1 MWIVNL
7 ALRRPYTFIV
17 LSIFILIAGVLSIL
31 STPKDIF
38 PSINIPVISVIW
50 TFTGMAPEEVEQH
63 ITSPYERVL
72 TTTVDNIEHIE
83 SQSLYGIAVVK
94 IFLQPNASVPAG
106 IAQVTS
112 VSQAVLKQL
121 PNGITP
127 PLVLSYSATNV
138 PVINV
143 GLSSKSLSEQQLND
157 YGLNFV
163 RTQLITVPGAAIPYP
178 YGGKQ
183 RYVEIDLDYKAL
195 QGYGLTP
202 ADVVNTINAQNLIL
216 PSGTQKIGRFEYQVG
231 VNASPPT
238 FEQLNAIPIKTLAN
252 GTTVYIRD
260 VARILNGN
268 IPQTNI
274 VRFNG
279 TRSTMLVV
287 QKTGS
292 ASTLDI
298 VQGIKNK
305 IPRLKQTL
313 PPELDIT
320 TLSDQSIFVTGAIE
334 GVVRETVIAACLT
347 AIMILLFLGDW
358 KSTLI
363 IAISIPLAILSSIAV
378 LSALGQTLNIMTLG
392 GLALAV
398 GILVDDATVTI
409 ENIDRH
415 LAEGKPTLEAIRDG
429 AAQIAVPA
437 LVSTMCICIVFI
449 PIFFLSGVAK
459 YLFSPLAEAVIF
471 AMIASYILSRT
482 LVPTLAMYWI
492 RAHGDESHPANRKKS
507 FVLFTW
513 FSRFHRWFNNRFE
526 KFREGY
532 RDLLSFGLRNAGK
545 LVTLVLGFT
554 VVSMGLFP
562 FLGQNFFPAVDSGQ
576 FDMHV
581 RVKSG
586 TRIEETARSIDQIEQ
601 MIRQIIPA
609 NQLHGIIDNLGI
621 PYSGINTSYNT
632 TGTMSPADG
641 DILVSLNENHD
652 PTDKF
657 VQVIRTRMHH
667 DFPDVGVWF
676 PPADIVGQVLNFG
689 LSAPIDIQI
698 TGANRAGNFAFASKL
713 MDQIR
718 HVPGAVDFRIQE
730 PNDAPQLNVVIDR
743 TMASVLGVT
752 AQAVSNSV
760 LGALAG
766 SNQTS
771 PNFWVDP
778 TNRVSY
784 QVNAQVPQYEMDSL
798 DSLRN
803 LPILGGS
810 NTGQA
815 QILANA
821 ATISRGTTSPVVDH
835 YDITPVINI
844 YGNVDGKD
852 LGYVADQIQKL
863 VDASKKDLPR
873 GSFIDVRGQVSTMH
887 DSFVGLYLGL
897 AFSMVLVYL
906 LMVVNFQS
914 WTEPF
919 IIITAL
925 PCALAGIVWILF
937 TTGTTLSV
945 PALMGAIMCMGVA
958 TANSVLVVT
967 FANELLE
974 RYKDSYRAALEAG
987 YARIRPVL
995 MTAMAMIIGMVPMAL
1010 GLGEG
1015 GEQNAPLGR
1024 AVIGG
1029 LIFATAATLFF
1040 VPTVFMI
1047 VTRGRHSP
1055 SNQSSPQL
1063 AFGPGAEGQPS

>member
-238 FEQLNAIPIKTLAN
+238 FDQLNAIPIKTLAN

-492 RAHGDESHPANRKKS
+492 RTHGDESHPANRKKS

-562 FLGQNFFPAVDSGQ
+562 FLGQNFFPSVDAGQ

>member
-17 LSIFILIAGVLSIL
+17 LAIFILIAGVLSIL
-31 STPKDIF
+31 STPKDIY

-50 TFTGMAPEEVEQH
+50 TYTGMAPQDVANH
-63 ITSPYERVL
+63 LTTVYERTL

-83 SQSLYGIAVVK
+83 SESLYGMAVVK
-94 IFLQPNASVPAG
+94 IFLQPNANVPTA
-106 IAQVTS
+106 IAQVTA
-112 VSQAVLKQL
+112 VSQADLKQL
-121 PNGITP
+121 PTGITP

-138 PVINV
+138 PVISL
-143 GLSSKSLSEQQLND
+143 GLSGLSEQELND

-163 RTQLITVPGAAIPYP
+163 RTQLVTVPGVAIPYP

-183 RYVEIDLDYKAL
+183 RTVEVDLDYKAL

-202 ADVVNTINAQNLIL
+202 FDVVNTINAQNLIL
-216 PSGTQKIGRFEYQVG
+216 PSGTQKIGLFEYQVG
-231 VNASPPT
+231 LNASPDT
-238 FEQLNAIPIKTLAN
+238 MEKLDAIPVKTLPD
-252 GTTVYIRD
+252 GTTIRIRD
-260 VARILNGN
+260 VAHIYNGS

-279 TRSTMLVV
+279 KRAVMLVA
-287 QKTGS
+287 QKTGN
-292 ASTLDI
+292 ASTLSV
-298 VQGIKNK
+298 VQGIKDL
-305 IPRLKQTL
+305 IPPLKTTL
-313 PPELDIT
+313 PPALNI
-320 TLSDQSIFVTGAIE
+320 LPLADQSIFVTGAID

-347 AIMILLFLGDW
+347 AIMILVFLGDW

-409 ENIDRH
+409 ENIHRH

-437 LVSTMCICIVFI
+437 LVSTLCICIVFV

-482 LVPTLAMYWI
+482 LVPTLAMYWM
-492 RAHGDESHPANRKKS
+492 RTHEGGLHQGRQKKRFS
-507 FVLFTW
+507 LFGW
-513 FSRFHRWFNNRFE
+513 AARFHQGFEDRFE
-526 KFREGY
+526 QFRESY
-532 RDLLSFGLRNAGK
+532 RDLLGFGLRHGGK
-545 LVTLVLGFT
+545 LTCLVLGFAA
-554 VVSMGLFP
+554 VSMSLVP
-562 FLGQNFFPAVDSGQ
+562 FLGQDFFPSVDAGA

-581 RVKSG
+581 RVRSG
-586 TRIEETARSIDQIEQ
+586 ERIEETARSVDQIEQ

-609 NQLHGIIDNLGI
+609 DQLQGIIDNLGI
-621 PYSGINTSYNT
+621 PYSGINTSYNA
-632 TGTMSPADG
+632 TGTMSSADG
-641 DILVSLNENHD
+641 DILVTLSPKHD
-652 PTDKF
+652 PTNKF
-657 VQVIRTRMHH
+657 VQAIRVRMHT

-676 PPADIVGQVLNFG
+676 PPADIATQILNFG
-689 LSAPIDIQI
+689 LPAPIDVQI
-698 TGANRAGNFAFASKL
+698 TGADIKANFQFASNLLNQFRK
-713 MDQIR
+713 I
-718 HVPGAVDFRIQE
+718 PGAVDFRIQE
-730 PNDAPQLNVVIDR
+730 PNDVPQLHVTIDR
-743 TMASVLGVT
+743 TKASILGIT
-752 AQAVSNSV
+752 AQAATNTV

-766 SNQTS
+766 SNQTA

-778 TNRVSY
+778 QNGVSY
-784 QVNAQVPQYEMDSL
+784 QINAQAPQYDMDSL
-798 DSLRN
+798 DALRN
-803 LPILGGS
+803 LPILGGT
-810 NTGQA
+810 TGQA
-815 QILANA
+815 QILANVA
-821 ATISRGTTSPVVDH
+821 NISRGTTSPVIDH
-835 YDITPVINI
+835 YNIRPVINI

-852 LGYVADQIQKL
+852 LGYVASQIQKL
-863 VDASKKDLPR
+863 VNASRKDLPR
-873 GSFIDVRGQVSTMH
+873 GSFITVRGQVSTMH
-887 DSFVGLYLGL
+887 DSFIGLYLGL

-914 WTEPF
+914 WTEPL

-925 PCALAGIVWILF
+925 PSALAGIVWMLF
-937 TTGTTLSV
+937 ITHTTLSV

-967 FANELLE
+967 FANERLQH
-974 RYKDSYRAALEAG
+974 YKDAYLAALEAG
-987 YARIRPVL
+987 YVRIRPVL

-1010 GLGEG
+1010 GLGDG

-1040 VPTVFMI
+1040 VPTVFML
-1047 VTRGRHSP
+1047 VRKKRRVQTDEPSP
-1055 SNQSSPQL
+1055 ELSADSET
-1063 AFGPGAEGQPS
+1063 AG